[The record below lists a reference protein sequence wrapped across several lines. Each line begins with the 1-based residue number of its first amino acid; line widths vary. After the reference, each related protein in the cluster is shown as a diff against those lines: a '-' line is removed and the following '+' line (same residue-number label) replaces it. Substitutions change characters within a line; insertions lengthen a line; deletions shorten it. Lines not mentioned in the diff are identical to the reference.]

1 MLQDLRQLE
10 EHHGQSELVLRMQF
24 KRGLHPFYPPTVQ
37 LVRPRCRAPLLGA
50 LPSHPMLQVA
60 SWDPW
65 RPQNDLIEQLRI
77 FLQVR
82 CLRRRCQ
89 AVCLTRDSESAEVSG
104 GASCVPLTNIRLWNQ
119 LRHAVAL
126 RDAL

>member
-1 MLQDLRQLE
+1 MPPAAQETIAARRHLTAVVALKRLHAVLQDLRQLE
-10 EHHGQSELVLRMQF
+10 EQHGQSELVLHMQF

-50 LPSHPMLQVA
+50 LSSHPMLQVV

-65 RPQNDLIEQLRI
+65 RPQKDLIEQLRI

-82 CLRRRCQ
+82 CPNTFCQ
-89 AVCLTRDSESAEVSG
+89 FACFMPDS
-104 GASCVPLTNIRLWNQ
+104 
-119 LRHAVAL
+119 
-126 RDAL
+126 